1 MKQRIYETKC
11 RRCGKPIFTT
21 RQSLLGMD
29 NLKVKY
35 GGICEACMPRRA
47 IPNAKRNGRS
57 YRRGRSGWWKVKL
70 EVKVGS

>member
-35 GGICEACMPRRA
+35 GGICEACMPKDEQYQMLKEMGEV
-47 IPNAKRNGRS
+47 IVGKIGQ
-57 YRRGRSGWWKVKL
+57 RGK
-70 EVKVGS
+70 